1 MEKQQIIDHV
11 WTFGFGGMEKYE
23 LDVMYDVAEGKT
35 ILELG
40 SEMGQSAYVMAS
52 VAESVTCVDAWDDT
66 YEHLNNDSIQK
77 NVYVN
82 DRILYRDNPVIIDGQ
97 AKNKDN
103 VFDQF
108 KTNCKEYIDSG
119 KIKYIKGLTLDVV
132 NLVPDESYDII
143 LIDADH
149 SYEGVYN
156 DINAYIPKLKKD
168 GYLMFHDYGC
178 GMWTG
183 VKEACDQAEAENK
196 IQPVALYHRI
206 GIFKLK

>member
-77 NVYVN
+77 
-82 DRILYRDNPVIIDGQ
+82 
-97 AKNKDN
+97 K
-103 VFDQF
+103 
-108 KTNCKEYIDSG
+108 
-119 KIKYIKGLTLDVV
+119 LTTR
-132 NLVPDESYDII
+132 P
-143 LIDADH
+143 
-149 SYEGVYN
+149 
-156 DINAYIPKLKKD
+156 
-168 GYLMFHDYGC
+168 F
-178 GMWTG
+178 
-183 VKEACDQAEAENK
+183 
-196 IQPVALYHRI
+196 
-206 GIFKLK
+206 F